1 MLRRTSIVDSL
12 KVDAIFFDS
21 VIEIGDSNYIQSFSR
36 ALAIQRESEIFFGNE
51 GDFNRYPVFSI
62 PLYFQP
68 IYEEVFQYTEHLQPV
83 IKVNSIDITGAS
95 AAAVIHIGS
104 SNHVSME
111 SRLKHIRQ
119 LSAKKIRK

>member
-12 KVDAIFFDS
+12 KVDAVFFDS
-21 VIEIGDSNYIQSFSR
+21 VIEIGDSSYIQSFSR

-62 PLYFQP
+62 PLYLQP
-68 IYEEVFQYTEHLQPV
+68 VDDEFSMYTEHLQPV
-83 IKVNSIDITGAS
+83 IKINSIDIIGAS
-95 AAAVIHIGS
+95 AASVIHIGS
-104 SNHVSME
+104 SNHISME

-119 LSAKKIRK
+119 LLPKK

>member
-12 KVDAIFFDS
+12 KVDAVFFDS
-21 VIEIGDSNYIQSFSR
+21 VIEIGDSSYIQSFSR
-36 ALAIQRESEIFFGNE
+36 ALAIQREAEIFFGNE

-68 IYEEVFQYTEHLQPV
+68 IDDEFSMYTEHLQPV
-83 IKVNSIDITGAS
+83 IKINSIDIIGAS
-95 AAAVIHIGS
+95 AASVIHIGS
-104 SNHVSME
+104 SNHISME

-119 LSAKKIRK
+119 LLPKK